1 MRFNFGP
8 GKHAA
13 NLGKHG
19 LSLAAA
25 AELSWEAALAWLN
38 DRAHYGEVTIVAL
51 ARIGNTLYFVAVEE
65 RESTWRMSSLRR
77 ANRHEVNHDVK
88 AIQEDQPEDADI

>member
-1 MRFNFGP
+1 VRFNLVP

-25 AELSWEAALAWLN
+25 AELSWEAALVWLN
-38 DRAHYGEVTIVAL
+38 DRAHYGEARMVAL
-51 ARIGNTLYFVAVEE
+51 APIGNTFYFVAVEE
-65 RESTWRMSSLRR
+65 RESTWRMSSLSR

-88 AIQEDQPEDADI
+88 AIQENQPEDADI